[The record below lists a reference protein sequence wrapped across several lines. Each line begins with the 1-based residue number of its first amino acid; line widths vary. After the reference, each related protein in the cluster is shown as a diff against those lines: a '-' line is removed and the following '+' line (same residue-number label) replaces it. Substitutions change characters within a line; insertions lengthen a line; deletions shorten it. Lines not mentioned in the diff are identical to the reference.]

1 MSELSRPVV
10 VDRLPP
16 GESLHEIS
24 ATAEERAA
32 LARRFSLL
40 ALDRLEARVRLTR
53 LAGGLARLDAELAAD
68 VVQEC
73 VVTLA
78 PVKSRVEDH
87 FTLLYGAAQDEAAE
101 ISLSGEAELVEPLEG
116 GLIDIGEA
124 VAQQLSLAID
134 PFPRAPGA
142 AEPGQG
148 AEPARP
154 PSPFAALAKWRQKG

>member
-1 MSELSRPVV
+1 MSEFSRPVA

-53 LAGGLARLDAELAAD
+53 LAGGLVRLEAELAAD

-73 VVTLA
+73 AVTLA
-78 PVKSRVEDH
+78 PVNSRVAER

-116 GLIDIGEA
+116 GIIDIGEA

-142 AEPGQG
+142 TEPAQG
-148 AEPARP
+148 AEAAKP